1 MRVARRRRERMRE
14 RLLSAALSI
23 FLSDR
28 GGAPAIA
35 EDVIKAAGV
44 SRGTFY
50 KYFTSVEEAANAVGQ
65 RLADEAVRELI
76 EAVPDRARTPIERAA
91 LGAQMLMSRAVAQPT
106 WGAFVSRS
114 DHLSQ
119 DSTYVAAVRRTTL
132 DGRASGD
139 FSFKSTRA
147 AVDFQIGAVMEG
159 IRRLVAGQLHPR
171 AYLCEVAAMT
181 LKGLGADHDRAD
193 LASTNA
199 SRDLSVLGPRRLPWW
214 RDFN

>member
-1 MRVARRRRERMRE
+1 
-14 RLLSAALSI
+14 
-23 FLSDR
+23 
-28 GGAPAIA
+28 
-35 EDVIKAAGV
+35 
-44 SRGTFY
+44 
-50 KYFTSVEEAANAVGQ
+50 
-65 RLADEAVRELI
+65 
-76 EAVPDRARTPIERAA
+76 
-91 LGAQMLMSRAVAQPT
+91 MSRAVAQPT

-139 FSFKSTRA
+139 FRFNSTRA

-159 IRRLVAGQLHPR
+159 IRRLVAGQPHPR

-181 LKGLGADHDRAD
+181 LKGLGADHDQAD
-193 LASTNA
+193 LASTDA
-199 SRDLSVLGPRRLPWW
+199 SRDLSVLGPQRLPWG